1 MNALAEKNVTP
12 FNDIRSLI
20 SNIPPLDMSL
30 VAKHDAHSA
39 EITANPTDLGI
50 FDALSRHICLSQN
63 RYPPMVVKPEI
74 AIFVANQ
81 GIETRLNPAIPNQ
94 IITTVEQLKAGKH
107 IVNQVCNA
115 SGCALKTYDL
125 NSEIPTEDITQ
136 ESAMS
141 EVEAVQVIAYSM
153 ESVRDTDL
161 LIISDLGCHQKI
173 AAQAL
178 IKALF
183 DDALSDDYVL
193 HDATYQALSFH
204 GIQHDPLELLRRLG
218 SREIA
223 AMIGTI
229 IAARYQNIPIILD
242 GLSALVAAAI
252 IYKMNPDGIHH
263 CLLGHAYADDLHSFL
278 ANKIGLGAISLLDVS
293 LDAGIGSA
301 VAVNIIKTALYI
313 HNFTNK

>member
-20 SNIPPLDMSL
+20 SNIPPLDISL
-30 VAKHDAHSA
+30 VEKHDAHSA
-39 EITANPTDLGI
+39 EILENPADLGI

-81 GIETRLNPAIPNQ
+81 GIETRLNPAIPNR
-94 IITTVEQLKAGKH
+94 IITNVEQLKAGKH

-136 ESAMS
+136 ESAMT

-178 IKALF
+178 TKALF
-183 DDALSDDYVL
+183 NDSLSDEYVL
-193 HDATYQALSFH
+193 HDATHQALAFH
-204 GIQHDPLELLRRLG
+204 GIHHDPLELLRRLG

-252 IYKMNPDGIHH
+252 IYKMHPDGIHH

-278 ANKIGLGAISLLDVS
+278 ANQIGLGAISLLDIS

-301 VAVNIIKTALYI
+301 VAVNIIKTALFI

>member
-183 DDALSDDYVL
+183 NDSLSDDYVL

-204 GIQHDPLELLRRLG
+204 GIQHAPLELLRRLG